1 MPTYS
6 KAKKH
11 TQGKGATKVAH
22 SSDTLIILA
31 AIAYIGL
38 ITASILTDKSQT
50 IASVNNNDG
59 AIISIL
65 GSIVLGFVAGAVIVK
80 ILVKYCK

>member
-1 MPTYS
+1 MITLR
-6 KAKKH
+6 
-11 TQGKGATKVAH
+11 TK
-22 SSDTLIILA
+22 IILA

-38 ITASILTDKSQT
+38 ITASITASILTDKSQT